1 MATKTH
7 LWYDESADEYF
18 ASHSGFAREDGG
30 NWRNVAM
37 ELAHARRAVF
47 FGEWIGG
54 MPTPRELRLKGTE
67 HGEQA
72 ALFCWA
78 AACANAYES
87 CEPLRWM
94 FAVPNGGARDRV
106 TASMMKGE
114 GVKPGVPDVM
124 LPVTKPEYAGLW
136 LEMKRVTGGI
146 LSPEQKAYGEWL
158 TSQRYRWVRADGY
171 AIARREVIEYMNL
184 SAPARPMQ

>member
-1 MATKTH
+1 MKRTH
-7 LWYDESADEYF
+7 LWYNEADNEYH
-18 ASHSGFAREDGG
+18 ASHSGFARDQGSDWKDVTRDRWHSTRG
-30 NWRNVAM
+30 
-37 ELAHARRAVF
+37 VF
-47 FGEWIGG
+47 FGQWVGSI
-54 MPTPRELRLKGTE
+54 PTPDELRSKGTE

-87 CEPLRWM
+87 MACLKWM

-124 LPVTKPEYAGLW
+124 LPVTNPEYAGLW
-136 LEMKRVTGGI
+136 IELKRVKGGI
-146 LSPEQKAYGEWL
+146 LSDDQKAYAEWL
-158 TSQRYRWVRADGY
+158 ISQRYQWVRANGY
-171 AIARREVIEYMNL
+171 TEARQAVLDYLRITL
-184 SAPARPMQ
+184 